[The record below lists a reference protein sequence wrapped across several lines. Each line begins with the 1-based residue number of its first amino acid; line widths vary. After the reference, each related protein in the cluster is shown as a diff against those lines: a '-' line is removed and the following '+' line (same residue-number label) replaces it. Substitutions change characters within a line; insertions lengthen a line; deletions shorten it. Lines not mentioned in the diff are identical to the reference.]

1 VVYQLVTVYRSIE
14 TTTATLTPG
23 VWQHV
28 AAAFDGATQ
37 GMQIY
42 INGAEIPVRLD
53 QNSSTVMM
61 ADSIAPVNIGALT
74 LPQGTLNGT
83 WNGVIDEVDVF
94 SRALSAAEVQA
105 IYQAGNDGKCQPLQG
120 GDGAAQTQRI
130 YLPIVIRGG

>member
-1 VVYQLVTVYRSIE
+1 
-14 TTTATLTPG
+14 
-23 VWQHV
+23 
-28 AAAFDGATQ
+28 
-37 GMQIY
+37 MQIY

-105 IYQAGNDGKCQPLQG
+105 IYQVGNDGKCQPLQG